1 MSKGTWWFIK
11 GIGVLVASVF
21 ALVKGLRLT
30 LAAFFS
36 RPVTI
41 RYPEHKREVAPRWRG
56 VHYFERNERGDT
68 CCVAC
73 GLCVAICPSQ
83 CIRLVAVEM
92 DSGER
97 YPEIYEINTVR
108 CIYCG
113 MCAEA
118 CPVNAIKLGKG
129 YEFVDYRCADLVLD
143 KGRLLAN
150 APKPTNQR
158 SI

>member
-1 MSKGTWWFIK
+1 MNTGVWRPINA
-11 GIGVLVASVF
+11 IGVFVARIF
-21 ALVKGLRLT
+21 ALAKGLRLT
-30 LAAFFS
+30 LATFFS

-41 RYPEHKREVAPRWRG
+41 QYPEHKREVAPRWRG
-56 VHYFERNERGDT
+56 IHYFERD
-68 CCVAC
+68 CVAC

-92 DSGER
+92 DNGER

-118 CPVNAIKLGKG
+118 CPVNAIKLGRN
-129 YEFVDYRCADLVLD
+129 YEFVGYRREELVLD
-143 KGRLLAN
+143 KEKLSAN
-150 APKPTNQR
+150 APEKEV
-158 SI
+158 

>member
-1 MSKGTWWFIK
+1 MVISLLKGIWWFIK
-11 GIGVLVASVF
+11 GIGLVLASVF
-21 ALVKGLRLT
+21 ALLKGLRLT
-30 LAAFFS
+30 FSKFFS

-41 RYPEHKREVAPRWRG
+41 QYPEHKREVAPRWRG
-56 VHYFERNERGDT
+56 IHYFERDEQGDT

-83 CIRLVAVEM
+83 CIRLVAVEL
-92 DSGER
+92 DGGER

-118 CPVNAIKLGKG
+118 CPVNAIKLGRN
-129 YEFVDYRCADLVLD
+129 YEFVDYRREDLVLD

-150 APKPTNQR
+150 APKEV
-158 SI
+158 

>member
-1 MSKGTWWFIK
+1 MSKGIWWFVK
-11 GIGVLVASVF
+11 GIGVIIARVY
-21 ALVKGLRLT
+21 ALAKGLRLT

-56 VHYFERNERGDT
+56 VHYFERDEKGDT
-68 CCVAC
+68 RCVAC

-92 DSGER
+92 DNGER
-97 YPEIYEINTVR
+97 CPEVYEINTVR

-118 CPVNAIKLGKG
+118 CPVNAIKLGRN
-129 YEFVDYRCADLVLD
+129 YEFVGYHREDLVLD
-143 KGRLLAN
+143 KEKLLAN
-150 APKPTNQR
+150 AR
-158 SI
+158 EGV